1 MIFSRLSPANS
12 LTPCSVDL
20 IATMSIISF
29 SHVAKQYPGGVTA
42 LSDVSLEIAEGE
54 LVYLA
59 GPSGAGKSSLLKLI
73 AGIERPTAGLL
84 LVSGQDM
91 RKLNRTTLPYWR
103 RMLGLILQQH
113 RLLNDRS
120 VLQNVM
126 LPLLISGASTKEAAQ
141 RARVALDRVDLGNK
155 AELLPQALSGGEQQR
170 VAIARAIAT
179 RCCSPPDKACGSSS
193 ALLPRSTR
201 SRATRARCAASLVL
215 APLINSGSMT
225 FCSTLRSFS
234 RRCCC
239 KISPSMRRQ
248 YGSVVRFN
256 LRISCPLTSNS
267 PAVGRSIPA
276 ISFSKLDLPA
286 PEGPARYTSSPSAIS
301 SDTSLSAVTPPGY
314 CFAT

>member
-155 AELLPQALSGGEQQR
+155 ADLLPQALSGGEQQR
-170 VAIARAIAT
+170 VAIARAIVHKPRIILADEPTANLDRDSGRRVITMLEAFHGAGVTCVIAT
-179 RCCSPPDKACGSSS
+179 HDER
-193 ALLPRSTR
+193 LLHNADRVVQLER
-201 SRATRARCAASLVL
+201 GRVIAMHDAASE
-215 APLINSGSMT
+215 
-225 FCSTLRSFS
+225 
-234 RRCCC
+234 
-239 KISPSMRRQ
+239 
-248 YGSVVRFN
+248 
-256 LRISCPLTSNS
+256 
-267 PAVGRSIPA
+267 VGA
-276 ISFSKLDLPA
+276 
-286 PEGPARYTSSPSAIS
+286 
-301 SDTSLSAVTPPGY
+301 
-314 CFAT
+314 